1 MNVCGTGEEE
11 EVKPLGRSTRKNP
24 NKQTDP
30 YDTALLSTQMFSN
43 FLFEAA
49 DCSAR
54 HFFVCLREQ
63 KEGLR
68 KLWEMNDVCQC
79 VQVTG
84 EATMTS
90 DDDIAA
96 TSAPSCATYC
106 SEYSLGSDG
115 TWFGWQ

>member
-1 MNVCGTGEEE
+1 MYLSQEEGQVVYLPVLDNVVIDRSDRSDVPNQLNECMRYRGGGGSQALRYAQQFQQTG
-11 EVKPLGRSTRKNP
+11 
-24 NKQTDP
+24 P

-68 KLWEMNDVCQC
+68 KLWEMNDVC
-79 VQVTG
+79 
-84 EATMTS
+84 
-90 DDDIAA
+90 
-96 TSAPSCATYC
+96 
-106 SEYSLGSDG
+106 
-115 TWFGWQ
+115 